1 MSSPADSIA
10 QQLAL
15 ARSGSRSALG
25 EALEACRGYL
35 LHIARQQLDADL
47 RAKAG
52 ASDLVQETF
61 LEAQRDFAQFHG
73 GTETE
78 LLAWLRQLLLHN
90 IANFVRHYRTTA
102 KRAVGREVN
111 LRGATDRSSADGL
124 AGLPGLSPSPSAQVQ
139 AQETLEQMQQA
150 LARLPEDYQEVI
162 RLRNQARLPFDEIG
176 KKMLRSADAA
186 RRLWSRAIERLEQE
200 WETLHDSGS

>member
-10 QQLAL
+10 QQLAQ

-25 EALEACRGYL
+25 EALESCRGYL

-47 RAKAG
+47 QAKAG
-52 ASDLVQETF
+52 ASDLVQDTF
-61 LEAQRDFAQFHG
+61 LEAQRDFGQFHG
-73 GTETE
+73 ATETE

-111 LRGATDRSSADGL
+111 LKAKGDQSSIDGL

-139 AQETLEQMQQA
+139 AQETLEQVQQT
-150 LARLPEDYQEVI
+150 LARLPEDYRQVI
-162 RLRNQARLPFDEIG
+162 LLRHQSRLPFDEIG
-176 KKMLRSADAA
+176 KLMQRSADAA
-186 RRLWSRAIERLEQE
+186 RRLWSRAIERLQQE
-200 WETLHDSGS
+200 WETLHDSGN

>member
-35 LHIARQQLDADL
+35 LHIARQQLDTDL

-61 LEAQRDFAQFHG
+61 LEAQRDFVQFHG

-102 KRAVGREVN
+102 KRAVGREIN
-111 LRGATDRSSADGL
+111 LRAAGDRSSADGL

-139 AQETLEQMQQA
+139 AQESLEQLQQA
-150 LARLPEDYQEVI
+150 LAQMPEDYQEVI
-162 RLRNQARLPFDEIG
+162 RLRNQNRLPFDEIG
-176 KKMLRSADAA
+176 KRMQRSADAA
-186 RRLWSRAIERLEQE
+186 RRLWSRAIERLQEE
-200 WETLHDSGS
+200 WESLHDSGS